1 MKLFA
6 WFVLVI
12 VGLVGL
18 MLWPAALRATEVEK
32 GANRMESR
40 TFISNQ
46 DCDDVMKAAPDG
58 NVQAWIR
65 EYFQRVFA
73 AGVGVFIADVAMNV
87 IVCVKDIP
95 SGEMNGFRFPEE
107 QANTFPRYRH
117 LQELIAQGTDVLH
130 LAVEEGHKAD
140 ALVIGGMRMSD
151 AHHGTKWQ
159 AQSNNIMFPKVVM
172 DHPEWCNTWEDGS
185 RDATLNYAIP
195 EVRAH
200 VLAMLHEMAANYDID
215 GIELNWMRWC
225 RHFPHGHQR
234 EYLDVLTDFVRQ
246 VREML
251 DEVAQERGCE
261 RLVLGHRVAATVD
274 ECLNIGCDVETWA
287 KEGYADFLAPMD
299 FLLTDLCLR
308 TEEFVAATK
317 GTKCLVYPGVQ
328 PHYSFSKPYNPPLR
342 IDSSLDKFRAAARNF
357 YSWGANGGSS
367 FNVYLWEPEEQA
379 FYAEAIA
386 ILSST
391 ELATAGPRHY
401 IYVPIWK
408 GHGGGVAPTGRHNAQ
423 MLTFGANTL
432 GQRQPFTFRMA
443 DGRYGKALEGTL
455 RFRIYD
461 ATPEDEFAVD
471 LNREQISVDKF
482 NIEYQ
487 PEGDTSSL
495 SGEPFWWPAG
505 LCFEIP
511 LADCPPFRGDNEL
524 GITLIEKD
532 PAAQNDPI
540 MEALEVYIERIK

>member
-1 MKLFA
+1 
-6 WFVLVI
+6 
-12 VGLVGL
+12 
-18 MLWPAALRATEVEK
+18 
-32 GANRMESR
+32 
-40 TFISNQ
+40 
-46 DCDDVMKAAPDG
+46 
-58 NVQAWIR
+58 VQAWIR
-65 EYFQRVFA
+65 EYLQRVFA
-73 AGVGVFIADVAMNV
+73 AQVEVFIADVAMND

-117 LQELIAQGTDVLH
+117 LQELIAQDTDVLH

-140 ALVIGGMRMSD
+140 VLVLGGMRMSD
-151 AHHGTKWQ
+151 AHHGDRWQ
-159 AQSNNIMFPKVVM
+159 PESDNILYPQIVM

-185 RDATLNYAIP
+185 RDATLNFAIP

-200 VLAMLHEMAANYDID
+200 ALAMLREMATNYDID
-215 GIELNWMRWC
+215 GLELDWMRWC
-225 RHFPHGHQR
+225 RHFPAGHQR

-251 DEVAQERGCE
+251 DEVAEQRGCE
-261 RLVLGHRVAATVD
+261 RLVLGHRVAVTVD
-274 ECLNIGCDVETWA
+274 ECLNIGCDVGTWA
-287 KEGYADFLAPMD
+287 EKGYADFLAPMD
-299 FLLTDLCLR
+299 FLFTDLCLR

-317 GTKCLVYPGVQ
+317 DTECLVYPGVQ
-328 PHYSFSKPYNPPLR
+328 SKYSFSKTYNYSGIEDHYDTPELYM
-342 IDSSLDKFRAAARNF
+342 SSLDMFRAAAHNF

-386 ILSST
+386 ILSSA

-408 GHGGGVAPTGRHNAQ
+408 GGANGVGPTGRHNAQ
-423 MLTFGANTL
+423 ILTFSADTL
-432 GQRQPFTFRMA
+432 GQRQGFTFRMA
-443 DGRYGKALEGTL
+443 DGRYGNVLAGIL

-461 ATPEDEFAVD
+461 ATPEDEFAID
-471 LNREQISVDKF
+471 LNGEQISADKF

-511 LADCPPFRGDNEL
+511 LADCPAFRGDNEL
-524 GITLIEKD
+524 GITLIGKD
-532 PAAQNDPI
+532 PDTQKTPV
-540 MEALEVYIERIK
+540 MEALEVYVQK